1 MCSVNNNINTDCS
14 CVCKSTN
21 KYDTVIKSCCI
32 IYLLLLSSLDIQSQ
46 DLCDKSIS
54 GKVID
59 KETNNPLPDVI
70 VRAISNPQVYGNR
83 VLYNSSDKFS
93 ISDEN
98 GKFLLEN
105 LCADEDSLIFSRIG
119 YQDTLISLDAN
130 YWTVSLTEKSVEL
143 ENVIISDEREKI
155 LGVIP
160 WFRPS
165 TAVGYSQALT
175 KTWDDYKDET
185 GNTRANR
192 KNFSDSADFIGWYA
206 SKGYYQGFEKTD
218 ARSLYLAYHEGYG
231 GFEKKSYRKKQWL
244 INVAD
249 RVQARS
255 TKYQKQYWGC
265 AKELKKKKFIF
276 F

>member
-1 MCSVNNNINTDCS
+1 M
-14 CVCKSTN
+14 KR
-21 KYDTVIKSCCI
+21 Y
-32 IYLLLLSSLDIQSQ
+32 
-46 DLCDKSIS
+46 
-54 GKVID
+54 
-59 KETNNPLPDVI
+59 
-70 VRAISNPQVYGNR
+70 
-83 VLYNSSDKFS
+83 KFCY
-93 ISDEN
+93 IA
-98 GKFLLEN
+98 FFI
-105 LCADEDSLIFSRIG
+105 LIFVLQSCATKPPENPDNICLIFQEKRSWYKAAIRSEKRWKIPP
-119 YQDTLISLDAN
+119 YVLISFVHQESSFKSDARP
-130 YWTVSLTEKSVEL
+130 
-143 ENVIISDEREKI
+143 EREKI

-244 INVAD
+244 IKVAD
-249 RVQARS
+249 RDQARS

>member
-1 MCSVNNNINTDCS
+1 M
-14 CVCKSTN
+14 K
-21 KYDTVIKSCCI
+21 
-32 IYLLLLSSLDIQSQ
+32 
-46 DLCDKSIS
+46 
-54 GKVID
+54 
-59 KETNNPLPDVI
+59 
-70 VRAISNPQVYGNR
+70 R
-83 VLYNSSDKFS
+83 YNFRY
-93 ISDEN
+93 IA
-98 GKFLLEN
+98 FFI
-105 LCADEDSLIFSRIG
+105 LIFVLQSCATKPPENPDNICLIFQEKRSWYKAAIRSEKRWKIPP
-119 YQDTLISLDAN
+119 YVLISFVHQESSFKSDARP
-130 YWTVSLTEKSVEL
+130 
-143 ENVIISDEREKI
+143 EREKI

-244 INVAD
+244 IKVAD

>member
-1 MCSVNNNINTDCS
+1 M
-14 CVCKSTN
+14 K
-21 KYDTVIKSCCI
+21 
-32 IYLLLLSSLDIQSQ
+32 
-46 DLCDKSIS
+46 
-54 GKVID
+54 
-59 KETNNPLPDVI
+59 
-70 VRAISNPQVYGNR
+70 R
-83 VLYNSSDKFS
+83 YNFCY
-93 ISDEN
+93 IA
-98 GKFLLEN
+98 FFI
-105 LCADEDSLIFSRIG
+105 LIFVLQSCATKPPENPDNICLIFQEKRSWYKAAIRSEKRWKIPP
-119 YQDTLISLDAN
+119 YVLISF
-130 YWTVSLTEKSVEL
+130 VHQESSFKS
-143 ENVIISDEREKI
+143 NARPEREKI

-160 WFRPS
+160 WSRPS

-192 KNFSDSADFIGWYA
+192 RNFSDSADFIGWYA
-206 SKGYYQGFEKTD
+206 SKGYYQGFKKTD
-218 ARSLYLAYHEGYG
+218 AKSLYLAYHEGYG

-244 INVAD
+244 IKVAD

>member
-1 MCSVNNNINTDCS
+1 M
-14 CVCKSTN
+14 KR
-21 KYDTVIKSCCI
+21 Y
-32 IYLLLLSSLDIQSQ
+32 
-46 DLCDKSIS
+46 
-54 GKVID
+54 
-59 KETNNPLPDVI
+59 
-70 VRAISNPQVYGNR
+70 
-83 VLYNSSDKFS
+83 KFCY
-93 ISDEN
+93 IA
-98 GKFLLEN
+98 FFI
-105 LCADEDSLIFSRIG
+105 LIFVLQSCATKPPENPDNICLIFQEKRSWYKAAIRSEKRWKIPP
-119 YQDTLISLDAN
+119 YVLISF
-130 YWTVSLTEKSVEL
+130 VHQESSFKS
-143 ENVIISDEREKI
+143 NARPEREKI

-244 INVAD
+244 IKVAD

-265 AKELKKKKFIF
+265 AKELKKKKFISLIF
-276 F
+276 

>member
-1 MCSVNNNINTDCS
+1 MKRYKFCYIAFFILIFVLQSCATKPPENPDNICLIFQEKRS
-14 CVCKSTN
+14 WYKAAIRSEKRWKIPPYV
-21 KYDTVIKSCCI
+21 
-32 IYLLLLSSLDIQSQ
+32 LLSFVHQESSF
-46 DLCDKSIS
+46 KS
-54 GKVID
+54 
-59 KETNNPLPDVI
+59 
-70 VRAISNPQVYGNR
+70 
-83 VLYNSSDKFS
+83 
-93 ISDEN
+93 
-98 GKFLLEN
+98 
-105 LCADEDSLIFSRIG
+105 
-119 YQDTLISLDAN
+119 DA
-130 YWTVSLTEKSVEL
+130 SP
-143 ENVIISDEREKI
+143 EREKI
-155 LGVIP
+155 LGVIA

-244 INVAD
+244 IKVAD

>member
-1 MCSVNNNINTDCS
+1 M
-14 CVCKSTN
+14 KR
-21 KYDTVIKSCCI
+21 Y
-32 IYLLLLSSLDIQSQ
+32 
-46 DLCDKSIS
+46 
-54 GKVID
+54 
-59 KETNNPLPDVI
+59 
-70 VRAISNPQVYGNR
+70 
-83 VLYNSSDKFS
+83 KFCY
-93 ISDEN
+93 IA
-98 GKFLLEN
+98 FFI
-105 LCADEDSLIFSRIG
+105 LIFILQSCATKPPENPDNICLIFQEKRSWYKAAIRSEKRWKIPP
-119 YQDTLISLDAN
+119 YVLISFVHQESSFKSDARP
-130 YWTVSLTEKSVEL
+130 
-143 ENVIISDEREKI
+143 EREKI

-185 GNTRANR
+185 GNARANR
-192 KNFSDSADFIGWYA
+192 KNFSDSADFIGWYV

-244 INVAD
+244 IKVAD

>member
-1 MCSVNNNINTDCS
+1 M
-14 CVCKSTN
+14 KR
-21 KYDTVIKSCCI
+21 Y
-32 IYLLLLSSLDIQSQ
+32 
-46 DLCDKSIS
+46 
-54 GKVID
+54 
-59 KETNNPLPDVI
+59 
-70 VRAISNPQVYGNR
+70 
-83 VLYNSSDKFS
+83 KFCY
-93 ISDEN
+93 IA
-98 GKFLLEN
+98 FFI
-105 LCADEDSLIFSRIG
+105 LIFVLQSCATKPPENPDNICLIFQEKRSWYKAAIRSEKRWKIPP
-119 YQDTLISLDAN
+119 YVLISFVHQESSFKSDARP
-130 YWTVSLTEKSVEL
+130 
-143 ENVIISDEREKI
+143 EREKI

-244 INVAD
+244 IKVAD

-265 AKELKKKKFIF
+265 AKELRKKKFIF

>member
-1 MCSVNNNINTDCS
+1 M
-14 CVCKSTN
+14 KR
-21 KYDTVIKSCCI
+21 Y
-32 IYLLLLSSLDIQSQ
+32 
-46 DLCDKSIS
+46 
-54 GKVID
+54 
-59 KETNNPLPDVI
+59 
-70 VRAISNPQVYGNR
+70 
-83 VLYNSSDKFS
+83 KFCY
-93 ISDEN
+93 IA
-98 GKFLLEN
+98 FFI
-105 LCADEDSLIFSRIG
+105 LIFVLQSCATKPPENPDNICLIFQEKRSWYKAAIRSEKRWKIPP
-119 YQDTLISLDAN
+119 YVLISFVHQESSFKSDARP
-130 YWTVSLTEKSVEL
+130 
-143 ENVIISDEREKI
+143 EREKI

-244 INVAD
+244 IKVAD

-255 TKYQKQYWGC
+255 TKYQKQY
-265 AKELKKKKFIF
+265 LSLIHI
-276 F
+276 

>member
-1 MCSVNNNINTDCS
+1 MKRYKFCYIAFFIQIFVLQSCATKPPENPDNI
-14 CVCKSTN
+14 
-21 KYDTVIKSCCI
+21 
-32 IYLLLLSSLDIQSQ
+32 
-46 DLCDKSIS
+46 
-54 GKVID
+54 
-59 KETNNPLPDVI
+59 
-70 VRAISNPQVYGNR
+70 
-83 VLYNSSDKFS
+83 F
-93 ISDEN
+93 
-98 GKFLLEN
+98 
-105 LCADEDSLIFSRIG
+105 LIFQEKRSWYKAAIRSEKRWKIPP
-119 YQDTLISLDAN
+119 YVLISFVHQESSFKSDARP
-130 YWTVSLTEKSVEL
+130 
-143 ENVIISDEREKI
+143 EREKI

-244 INVAD
+244 IKVAD